1 MQDKQEILSLFD
13 YLGYAAGSELGKQ
26 VADYAKIRKTRCNA
40 RYVSNPKYKGNIMLY
55 TKEFLDEYF
64 QVKKIFTEPDYT
76 EINTQL
82 TEESFKLVEQE
93 NQNKI
98 F

>member
-1 MQDKQEILSLFD
+1 MMSLFD

-26 VADYAKIRKTRCNA
+26 VADYAKIRKAKHST
-40 RYVSNPKYKGNIMLY
+40 RYVSTATYTGEVMLY
-55 TKEFLDEYF
+55 EKDFLDEYF
-64 QVKKIFTEPDYT
+64 GVKKIFEGEDFT

-82 TEESFKLVEQE
+82 MKDSYDIQEEE
-93 NQNKI
+93 NQERI